1 MLLDNIT
8 FDLGADVA
16 TFRTLMITEYGAD
29 MESLLALQVSEENI
43 TGYSNKPLITMKYW
57 AVFVLCAIINY
68 EVEVTGT
75 SDIEVYDEKYDLT
88 TLGLTLQES
97 NIDITKFYE
106 MFELF
111 GY

>member
-8 FDLGADVA
+8 FDLNADMIA
-16 TFRTLMITEYGAD
+16 FRALLITEYATD

-43 TGYSNKPLITMKYW
+43 TGYSNKPLVLMKYW
-57 AVFVLCAIINY
+57 AVFALCAIINY
-68 EVEVTGT
+68 EVEVTGV
-75 SDIEVYDEKYDLT
+75 SDIDVYDEKYDLT

-97 NIDITKFYE
+97 KIDITKFYE
-106 MFELF
+106 MFGLF